1 MQVTK
6 VAQADIQ
13 KSEMPQE
20 IEILS
25 NTDLAAI
32 AGGLNPQP
40 LPPGR
45 VQDDK
50 IERQ

>member
-6 VAQADIQ
+6 AAEADIQ
-13 KSEMPQE
+13 QSEMPQE

-25 NTDLAAI
+25 SADLAAI

-45 VQDDK
+45 VEDDK
-50 IERQ
+50 I